1 MPDPAQELSDLL
13 QRDRRYKIEAY
24 AFVFD
29 ALGYAHKVLG
39 MGMVQES
46 EDKPEPGGGKRSG
59 AEPSEPGPSET
70 ESGETESAD
79 EPAAGER
86 HLTGQQLCEAIRI
99 FALEQY
105 GYMAKCVLNSWGVH
119 KTGDFGEIV
128 FNLIRIGQMRK
139 TKDDRREDFN
149 DVFDFES
156 GLTQSFQIK
165 HP

>member
-13 QRDRRYKIEAY
+13 RQDRRYKIEAY

-39 MGMVQES
+39 MGLVQES

-59 AEPSEPGPSET
+59 AEPREAQPSEM
-70 ESGETESAD
+70 ESSETESAD